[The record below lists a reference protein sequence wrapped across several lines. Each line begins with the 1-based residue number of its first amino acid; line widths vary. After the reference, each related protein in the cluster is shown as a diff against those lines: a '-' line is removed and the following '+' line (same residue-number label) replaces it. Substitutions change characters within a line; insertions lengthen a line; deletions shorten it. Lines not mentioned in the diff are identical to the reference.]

1 MPKHPL
7 ITLNSSKP
15 ARPARILVV
24 DDHKF
29 FRDGLVRWINEVPG
43 LTCCGEAGCAEEA
56 QRLARE
62 LKPDLMTLDLALKDG
77 DGLTLIK
84 QLLRD
89 APGLRLLVIY
99 EGDEDTYAERV
110 LRAGGLGYLMKQED
124 SAQVLAAIRTI
135 LDGDLHLSRRLAT
148 RLVRRYLEANPG
160 VPPVTSI
167 DRLSDREFKVFE
179 LMGKGL
185 DNREISARLGISK
198 KTVDAHRESIKNKL
212 SLPDAKALRA
222 RAADW
227 VGRLS

>member
-1 MPKHPL
+1 L
-7 ITLNSSKP
+7 
-15 ARPARILVV
+15 PARILVV

-29 FRDGLVRWINEVPG
+29 FRDGLVRWINKVPG
-43 LTCCGEAGCAEEA
+43 LTCCGEADCGEEA

-62 LKPDLMTLDLALKDG
+62 LKPDLVTLDLGLKEG
-77 DGLTLIK
+77 DGLSLLK
-84 QLLRD
+84 QLLRE

-148 RLVRRYLEANPG
+148 RLVRSYLQEHPG
-160 VPPVTSI
+160 VAPVHSVE
-167 DRLSDREFKVFE
+167 RLSDRELKVFE
-179 LMGKGL
+179 LMGRGL
-185 DNREISARLGISK
+185 GNPEVSAKLGISK

-212 SLPDAKALRA
+212 GLPDAKSLRA
-222 RAADW
+222 CATEW